1 MGVFDFIK
9 IKKKDNVGNV
19 EDFMSL
25 TRVFFQS
32 VIATHLG
39 VTNIRALPDIANF
52 KRVFKVQTQ
61 NGKLGVAEKAASKK
75 MLINDYGL
83 TDNFFKE
90 IEQSVKRNCRN
101 IQEIQPYLFMFQGF
115 SNDFMMLMVN
125 IMQWKLR
132 IPFLPKSVLQGMTSK
147 AVSKVCN
154 KPVWKEDDMHKTA
167 MMVKQYKEKLGYS
180 EKWMVEY
187 MFNILLL
194 AKKESKKKKD

>member
-32 VIATHLG
+32 VIATQLG

>member
-32 VIATHLG
+32 VIATQLG

-132 IPFLPKSVLQGMTSK
+132 IPFLPKSVLQGITSK

-167 MMVKQYKEKLGYS
+167 MMIKQYKEKLGYS

>member
-32 VIATHLG
+32 VIATQLG

-154 KPVWKEDDMHKTA
+154 KLVWKEDDMHKTA

>member
-1 MGVFDFIK
+1 MGLFDFIGTN
-9 IKKKDNVGNV
+9 KKDNVGNV

-32 VIATHLG
+32 VIATQLG

-61 NGKLGVAEKAASKK
+61 NGKLGVAEKAASKR
-75 MLINDYGL
+75 MLMSDYGL
-83 TDNFFKE
+83 SDGFFKE

-101 IQEIQPYLFMFQGF
+101 IQDIQPYLFMFQGF

-132 IPFLPKSVLQGMTSK
+132 VPFVPKSALRNMTRK
-147 AVSKVCN
+147 AVNRVCS

-167 MMVKQYKEKLGYS
+167 MIVKQYKEKLGYS
-180 EKWMVEY
+180 EEWMTEY
-187 MFNILLL
+187 IYNILLL
-194 AKKESKKKKD
+194 AKKENKKKKD